1 MRILL
6 FILALFLGSA
16 AYGQYSFNDNAVG
29 NITVT
34 SIMSIT
40 ITNLSGT
47 VTFANAN
54 DYSSGQSIN
63 NYAQIAIKSNVNWS
77 VSFSAQSANFTPM
90 SSGASNNM
98 PSSILSLRRNGTSTF
113 STLATSSKSLKTGN
127 RGDAAKSGNTF
138 NVDMKFDPGFGY
150 AGGVYNIGILY
161 TLTQQ

>member
-1 MRILL
+1 
-6 FILALFLGSA
+6 
-16 AYGQYSFNDNAVG
+16 
-29 NITVT
+29 
-34 SIMSIT
+34 MSIT

-47 VTFANAN
+47 VTFADAN
-54 DYSSGQSIN
+54 DYSSGQSISD
-63 NYAQIAIKSNVNWS
+63 YAQIAIKSNVNWS

-98 PSSILSLRRNGTSTF
+98 PSSILSLRRDGMSTF
-113 STLATSSKSLKTGN
+113 NTLTTSSKSLKTGN
-127 RGDAAKSGNTF
+127 RGNASKSGNTF